1 MLNVFHAKKI
11 LCFKD
16 SFSKL
21 ALLASMDYTYIYIF
35 YIFLY
40 FFTFLPLLLHCSV
53 SWPITA
59 TSQSAV
65 SYVTNC
71 KNVCCTRILAPLRV
85 V

>member
-40 FFTFLPLLLHCSV
+40 FFLHFCTALFLGPSQQPLNQL
-53 SWPITA
+53 
-59 TSQSAV
+59 
-65 SYVTNC
+65 
-71 KNVCCTRILAPLRV
+71 
-85 V
+85 